1 MRFPPALIALAA
13 VVVVVLG
20 GSAVLHR
27 TTTEAGAAGATTE
40 AADDAA
46 GGVEPVKDVPQLTL
60 PDPLPVRTLDVPILM
75 YHRVA
80 VLHGDEVGTELDLTV
95 DPQEFG
101 LQMQWLADNG
111 YQTITQLQ
119 LFNALMQGAPLPDKP
134 VLVTFDDGY
143 RGIAT
148 LAAPIMARHGFVGT
162 AYVISD
168 RIARKPKAAPSW
180 MTWGHLRGLEAQGW
194 DIGSHTV
201 DHREIPGLSPTDASH
216 ELRQSRFKLERILGH
231 PVQWFCYPA
240 GRVDAAAVEEVR
252 KAGYVLATTTANGR
266 TLSAQRPLELPRIRV
281 SNSTGVRGLAAALS

>member
-1 MRFPPALIALAA
+1 MRFPPALIALVA
-13 VVVVVLG
+13 VVVAVVG

-27 TTTEAGAAGATTE
+27 TTDDASATARPASAKAGAT
-40 AADDAA
+40 A
-46 GGVEPVKDVPQLTL
+46 VEPAKEVPQLAL
-60 PDPLPVRTLDVPILM
+60 PDPLPARTLDVPILM

-80 VLHGDEVGTELDLTV
+80 VLHGDEVGTELELTV

-119 LFNALMQGAPLPDKP
+119 LFRALMEGAPLPEKP
-134 VLVTFDDGY
+134 VLITFDDGY

-201 DHREIPGLSPTDASH
+201 DHREIPGLSPEAASH

-252 KAGYVLATTTANGR
+252 KAGYVLATTTETGT
-266 TLSAQRPLELPRIRV
+266 TLSAQRPLELPRVRIA
-281 SNSTGVRGLAAALS
+281 NSTGVRGLAAAIS

>member
-1 MRFPPALIALAA
+1 MRFPPALIALTA

-27 TTTEAGAAGATTE
+27 TTTEAGATTAT
-40 AADDAA
+40 ADDT
-46 GGVEPVKDVPQLTL
+46 GDRGVAPVKDVPQLTL
-60 PDPLPVRTLDVPILM
+60 PDPLPVRTVDVPILM

-119 LFNALMQGAPLPDKP
+119 LFNALMQGAPLPDRP
-134 VLVTFDDGY
+134 VMITFDDGY

-162 AYVISD
+162 AYVITD

-201 DHREIPGLSPTDASH
+201 DHREIPGLSPTDAAA